1 MLNNTLFSF
10 ILYIIVFVYFINC
23 ENITTNQLN
32 LAISSYQNN
41 VLKTYEDVLEF
52 RNNGTVTKYNI
63 LFNLKKYAMD
73 LDKKRIERNIER
85 LKDAKEQST
94 KIKIDESKL
103 LDEIQMREK
112 LFLKKY
118 RQLLNIVRN
127 TNLLY
132 QKVVHTIKKIFI
144 ISICV
149 VIFIILLAIGI
160 IVYITS
166 PRCKKYQLLIDE
178 KDKDNNDDGKND
190 NSSGQ
195 FRIVKIFNS
204 FMRPSPKKT
213 N

>member
-1 MLNNTLFSF
+1 MLHNTLFSF
-10 ILYIIVFVYFINC
+10 ILYITIFVYFVNC

-73 LDKKRIERNIER
+73 LDKNKIERNIER

-94 KIKIDESKL
+94 TSKIDESKL
-103 LDEIQMREK
+103 LDEIQIREK
-112 LFLKKY
+112 LYLKKY
-118 RQLLNIVRN
+118 RQLLRIVRD

-132 QKVVHTIKKIFI
+132 KKVVHTIKKIFI
-144 ISICV
+144 IFICV
-149 VIFIILLAIGI
+149 IIFIILLAIGI
-160 IVYITS
+160 IVYITN

-178 KDKDNNDDGKND
+178 KDNNDDGKND

-195 FRIVKIFNS
+195 FRIVKIFNN
-204 FMRPSPKKT
+204 FMKPSPKKT